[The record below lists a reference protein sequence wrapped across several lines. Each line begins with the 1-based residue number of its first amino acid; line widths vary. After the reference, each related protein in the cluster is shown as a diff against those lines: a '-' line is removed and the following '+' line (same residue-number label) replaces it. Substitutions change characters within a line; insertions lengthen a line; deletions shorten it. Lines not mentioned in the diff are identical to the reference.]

1 MKSIILV
8 VVVLAV
14 SLLNAEVYRDNDLN
28 IVVDKKNKLMWQD
41 DNLQYKKQRDA
52 KEYCTSLKYAG
63 HDNWYLPSLK
73 EFKNFHQIDEKIIK
87 KGKVHKNSKFQNL
100 FYFWTSNYAISF
112 LIPQYRYFEENPA
125 IWSLNNVRCVRK
137 ISPDE
142 NMINKNIIDK
152 IPNSCSLVKDKV
164 PKKPDVEKFEK
175 RPYETGKEFK
185 RSQRSSLNRWK
196 SEINKYEKTCDF
208 TAKIIDYNLMDELF
222 KYSYNISL
230 RGIGKKSVEELVPFK
245 KAKYFVNTLNKK
257 IVLKSVI
264 GMNEDEQFYIKR
276 VIYPVEKKKKLKEKK
291 VQTLPSYLVSG
302 LLAEKVKVKYADDG
316 TIGYIKKG
324 EKVSYDPVTKEIYLP
339 ANYKGDIFVKEPS
352 IQRSI
357 KMVQN
362 SVWDAKHKTNKVN
375 FEIVSNFPIDNI
387 SIDVDSKVEILNMRQ
402 KKVANSYYEYVTTKY
417 AIDTSIKKYQIK
429 LKATKFERLYECTK
443 KECKEKLLEIDL

>member
-1 MKSIILV
+1 MKSIIL

-14 SLLNAEVYRDNDLN
+14 SLLNAKVYRNNELN
-28 IVVDKKNKLMWQD
+28 VVIDEENKLMWQD
-41 DNLQYKKQRDA
+41 DNIQYENQQDA
-52 KEYCTSLKYAG
+52 REYCVLLKYAG
-63 HDNWYLPSLK
+63 HDNWYLPNK
-73 EFKNFHQIDEKIIK
+73 IEFKKYSSIHNLSNG
-87 KGKVHKNSKFQNL
+87 KGRIYVNKDLIYYWTNL
-100 FYFWTSNYAISF
+100 NYFSYRIPDYDFY
-112 LIPQYRYFEENPA
+112 EERMHNK
-125 IWSLNNVRCVRK
+125 NNVRCVRK

-291 VQTLPSYLVSG
+291 G
-302 LLAEKVKVKYADDG
+302 
-316 TIGYIKKG
+316 
-324 EKVSYDPVTKEIYLP
+324 
-339 ANYKGDIFVKEPS
+339 
-352 IQRSI
+352 
-357 KMVQN
+357 
-362 SVWDAKHKTNKVN
+362 
-375 FEIVSNFPIDNI
+375 
-387 SIDVDSKVEILNMRQ
+387 
-402 KKVANSYYEYVTTKY
+402 ANSP
-417 AIDTSIKKYQIK
+417 K
-429 LKATKFERLYECTK
+429 LSC
-443 KECKEKLLEIDL
+443 